1 MITFEIT
8 EIINDILELEEHNRD
23 RISLDAVEAA
33 LGVGSVNSKYPQ
45 FRNGLGNPKIAG
57 LGPSKVIRNF

>member
-8 EIINDILELEEHNRD
+8 EIINDILELEKHNRD

-33 LGVGSVNSKYPQ
+33 LGVGSVNSKYSQ
-45 FRNGLGNPKIAG
+45 FRNGLRSPKMAG
-57 LGPSKVIRNF
+57 LEPSKLIRKF